1 MGIAQSELVF
11 MLMQHVPTCDPSLL
25 DFLTPHSHK
34 TEVLVAAPLSAWK
47 LPQYPDTSDFSFSVS
62 FQRPKA
68 TLGMRNVAMFRR
80 HVNLDDMDFGD
91 DGVVETLRRVVG
103 RRGLGV
109 WRVERICEVEGV
121 EGGKVVAESVERV
134 SGKED
139 GG

>member
-1 MGIAQSELVF
+1 
-11 MLMQHVPTCDPSLL
+11 MLMQHVATCDPSLL
-25 DFLTPHSHK
+25 DFLTPHTSK

-47 LPQYPDTSDFSFSVS
+47 LPQYPDVSDFSFSVA

-68 TLGMRNVAMFRR
+68 TLGMRNVATFRK
-80 HVNLDDMDFGD
+80 HVNLDDLNIGE

-109 WRVERICEVEGV
+109 WRVERICEVEGA

-134 SGKED
+134 
-139 GG
+139 GGEV

>member
-1 MGIAQSELVF
+1 M
-11 MLMQHVPTCDPSLL
+11 T
-25 DFLTPHSHK
+25 
-34 TEVLVAAPLSAWK
+34 
-47 LPQYPDTSDFSFSVS
+47 
-62 FQRPKA
+62 
-68 TLGMRNVAMFRR
+68 
-80 HVNLDDMDFGD
+80 
-91 DGVVETLRRVVG
+91 GVVETLRRVVG